1 MKKIKDKALKQ
12 ANYDMFIKPIIQ
24 GIVGA
29 IIFFIVFLLAELFL
43 SKTPRIVFFINHGIF
58 LPKPEAMTTIYHYP
72 FREGE
77 DFDIWTYDEKNF
89 YKLISK
95 KYFYK
100 IDENNIE
107 TVRKIILDYYNDLDE
122 NEKSLFD
129 KNVDIN
135 ELIDINNYYFYK
147 LSNDDNQIFIIII
160 ADCFSKNAYMFNHV
174 R

>member
-1 MKKIKDKALKQ
+1 MKKIKDKAMKQ

-24 GIVGA
+24 GIVGV
-29 IIFFIVFLLAELFL
+29 IIFFIVFLFVELFL
-43 SKTPRIVFFINHGIF
+43 SKSPRIVLLINHGIY
-58 LPKPEAMTTIYHYP
+58 LPKPETVTTIYHYT

-77 DFDIWTYDEKNF
+77 DFDIWTYSEKNF

-107 TVRKIILDYYNDLDE
+107 TVRKIILDYYDDLDE
-122 NEKSLFD
+122 KEKSLFD
-129 KNVDIN
+129 QNVDIN
-135 ELIDINNYYFYK
+135 GLMNINNYYFYK
-147 LSNDDNQIFIIII
+147 LSKDDHQIFAIVI
-160 ADCFSKNAYMFNHV
+160 ADYSTKNVYMFNHV